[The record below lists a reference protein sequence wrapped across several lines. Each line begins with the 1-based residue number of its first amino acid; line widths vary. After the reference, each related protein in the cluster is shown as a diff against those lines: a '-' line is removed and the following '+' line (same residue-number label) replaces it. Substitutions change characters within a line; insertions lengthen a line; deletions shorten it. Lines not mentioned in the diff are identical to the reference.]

1 MVFVWYLQ
9 WFMAFMDCLWL
20 WGVQEMFSRF
30 VGMEAKREVLTALFA
45 CRSFNV
51 LSFVNSTQL
60 RIDFHFDYLEMKS
73 RISAEVSH
81 RSWQISGYQ
90 PVAFAKAPTSKASS
104 SLLDQPAWTGQV
116 LHPPAVRKWRYPS
129 QRTLQVTRRKTLRGS
144 LSSFSW
150 AKIIWDPQ
158 RPGLCRK
165 LMMPSF
171 VWPWQCQMRRWY
183 MATVMACVAVDFV
196 E

>member
-1 MVFVWYLQ
+1 
-9 WFMAFMDCLWL
+9 
-20 WGVQEMFSRF
+20 MFSRF
-30 VGMEAKREVLTALFA
+30 VGVEAKREVLTALFA

-144 LSSFSW
+144 LSSFFL
-150 AKIIWDPQ
+150 
-158 RPGLCRK
+158 G
-165 LMMPSF
+165 
-171 VWPWQCQMRRWY
+171 
-183 MATVMACVAVDFV
+183 
-196 E
+196 